1 MKYGKLVDIVKSGNI
16 IIPLYLYRDYKKL
29 GIDLE
34 TFIFLMYLDSKKD
47 KIVFDVNKLSEEFS
61 CDIKT
66 IMNYISIL
74 QDKKLI
80 EIKVIKNDKN
90 ITEEYISLDFFYE
103 KVSLNLLDEL
113 NKKEEQES
121 DVFEVLEKELGKQL
135 SPIEIEIVK
144 AWKENNYSDE
154 VIKEAIRESVMN
166 GVAGLRYVDKILYE
180 WDKKGIKTKEDVEKN
195 RKSWKEK
202 NSEPVKKEVVF
213 DYDWMDDDESN

>member
-90 ITEEYISLDFFYE
+90 ITEEYISLDFLALFRLM
-103 KVSLNLLDEL
+103 S
-113 NKKEEQES
+113 KK
-121 DVFEVLEKELGKQL
+121 
-135 SPIEIEIVK
+135 
-144 AWKENNYSDE
+144 
-154 VIKEAIRESVMN
+154 
-166 GVAGLRYVDKILYE
+166 
-180 WDKKGIKTKEDVEKN
+180 
-195 RKSWKEK
+195 
-202 NSEPVKKEVVF
+202 
-213 DYDWMDDDESN
+213 

>member
-1 MKYGKLVDIVKSGNI
+1 
-16 IIPLYLYRDYKKL
+16 
-29 GIDLE
+29 
-34 TFIFLMYLDSKKD
+34 MYLDSKKD

-195 RKSWKEK
+195 RKAWKEK
-202 NSEPVKKEVVF
+202 NSEPVKKEEVF
-213 DYDWMDDDESN
+213 DFDILNLNFETKGYSCKKCPNHCEIIAVKKENKIIDAWGNRCEKGAIF